1 MAMKKK
7 PVTGMKDIL
16 PKEMAIRDYAI
27 GLIKET
33 YKDFGFTSVETPAV
47 EHIENLTSNQGGE
60 NEKLIFK
67 VLKRG
72 DKLSSSVGKLASDYA
87 AMKAAENLSDD
98 EKQGEKNGGVDMNIL
113 SDSGLRYDL
122 TLPLSRY
129 YANNANELP
138 SPFKALQM
146 GNVWR
151 ADRPQRGR
159 FRQFMQCDID
169 ILGEQSIV
177 AEIELILATTT
188 LLGKLDFKNFTIR
201 INDRR
206 ILKAM
211 AAYSGFKE
219 EDYDTVFII
228 LDKMDKIGLDGVKEE
243 LLKEGY
249 AETSVEKYLGLY
261 GKLVS
266 TENLSAEAGNEASE
280 ETDKDSSKNKG
291 QISIDNLRM
300 IKNELGEYLD
310 VEVSSNLETII
321 TSVENAK
328 SADFGMMFDPTLVRG
343 MSYYTGPIFEI
354 SMDEYGG
361 SVGGG
366 GRYDEMIGKF
376 TGQATPAVGFSIG
389 FERIVMLLLE
399 SDFKVPGQTDKKA
412 FLVEK
417 GMPADK
423 LGKIFDMAKQERE
436 NGNSVNVV
444 VMKKNKKFQKDKMQ
458 EEGYTEFV
466 EFFKDR
472 EF

>member
-33 YKDFGFTSVETPAV
+33 YKQFGFTSVETPAV
-47 EHIENLTSNQGGE
+47 EHIENLCSNQGGE

-72 DKLSSSVGKLASDYA
+72 DKLTSAVGKLV
-87 AMKAAENLSDD
+87 DD
-98 EKQGEKNGGVDMNIL
+98 PSSQKDEYGNYDLGL
-113 SDSGLRYDL
+113 LTDSGLRYDL

-129 YANNANELP
+129 YSNNANDLP

-169 ILGEQSIV
+169 ILGEPGIT

-211 AAYSGFKE
+211 AAYSGFE
-219 EDYDTVFII
+219 ESDYDTVFII
-228 LDKMDKIGLDGVKEE
+228 LDKMDKIGLDGVREE

-249 AETSVEKYLGLY
+249 GDDKVEKYLGLY
-261 GKLVS
+261 GKLLGDEGSQKAQTSLENIKVVKEELGDYLDAEVS
-266 TENLSAEAGNEASE
+266 
-280 ETDKDSSKNKG
+280 
-291 QISIDNLRM
+291 DNL
-300 IKNELGEYLD
+300 G
-310 VEVSSNLETII
+310 TII
-321 TSVENAK
+321 ASVEAAK
-328 SADFGMMFDPTLVRG
+328 SAEFGVQFDPTLVRG

-376 TGQATPAVGFSIG
+376 TGQSTPAVGFSIG

-399 SDFKVPGQTDKKA
+399 NDFQIPGSGSKKA
-412 FLVEK
+412 YLIEK
-417 GMPADK
+417 GMPSDK
-423 LGKIFDMAKQERE
+423 LLQIFNKAKEERE
-436 NGNSVNVV
+436 NGISVNIVI
-444 VMKKNKKFQKDKMQ
+444 MKKNKKFQKEKMQ

-466 EFFKDR
+466 EFFCDR
-472 EF
+472 EI